1 MPSAEGEAPWLRR
14 SNARTRWHAASC
26 WAIDR
31 QLPPE
36 PNSPCRITTGGPVP
50 YSVAASWTGISRE
63 WLLGCNLRP
72 DPVSVDKSPI
82 DVEAEAWTVPNYQM
96 TVAQLRVLAEETEG
110 QRIGLRSAV
119 GFDAKDAARQ
129 RENQMTMQLRRGM
142 RRDHRAV
149 LRRQL
154 RDAQRFGET
163 GGARRVELDVTD
175 AALDNK
181 VAYREAGQFTLAVR
195 QRDRRRSR
203 EARKIG
209 GLQIPVQ
216 WLLEPENP
224 VRFDCAGKLDA
235 IRQIVGRIHV
245 QHQQGLIAD
254 RSAHRPAPIRL
265 IDDSAPSGLELD
277 RAVAEVKEARQLCA

>member
-1 MPSAEGEAPWLRR
+1 
-14 SNARTRWHAASC
+14 
-26 WAIDR
+26 
-31 QLPPE
+31 
-36 PNSPCRITTGGPVP
+36 
-50 YSVAASWTGISRE
+50 
-63 WLLGCNLRP
+63 
-72 DPVSVDKSPI
+72 
-82 DVEAEAWTVPNYQM
+82 M

-149 LRRQL
+149 LLRQL

-175 AALDNK
+175 AALDDK

-203 EARKIG
+203 
-209 GLQIPVQ
+209 
-216 WLLEPENP
+216 
-224 VRFDCAGKLDA
+224 
-235 IRQIVGRIHV
+235 
-245 QHQQGLIAD
+245 
-254 RSAHRPAPIRL
+254 
-265 IDDSAPSGLELD
+265 
-277 RAVAEVKEARQLCA
+277 